1 MANERRQSGQPAA
14 SGSKRRMRFYFAG
27 IVIFSCWALY
37 ALINQE
43 HRLNIESGRLAE
55 AKEKKAA
62 TEQQISS
69 VKQEIERLRD
79 PEYIGQLANKQGMI
93 REGEKVI
100 EVTE

>member
-1 MANERRQSGQPAA
+1 MANERRQSGQSAA
-14 SGSKRRMRFYFAG
+14 SGTKRRMRFYIAG

-43 HRLNIESGRLAE
+43 HRLNVESGRLSE
-55 AKEKKAA
+55 AKSEKAA
-62 TEQQISS
+62 TERQIANL
-69 VKQEIERLRD
+69 KQEIERLHD
-79 PEYIGQLANKQGMI
+79 PEYIGQLANKQGMV